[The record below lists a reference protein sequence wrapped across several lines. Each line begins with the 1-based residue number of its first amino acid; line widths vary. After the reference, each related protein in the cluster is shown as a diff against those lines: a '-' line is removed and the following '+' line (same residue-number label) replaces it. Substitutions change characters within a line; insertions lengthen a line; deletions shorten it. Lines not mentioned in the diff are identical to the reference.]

1 MKLSTSLFVSAGL
14 ALLMA
19 IAPVLLTFIAAG
31 IAQAYGCQL
40 DEGSAHKCIIA
51 GRDYGETLYIMGV
64 AFWMFILTALYL
76 SVAVAFAVAGFINMV
91 RGREDPSKNGKTGWI
106 FWLLVMSALLFP
118 ILGLQSLL
126 LAAIAAALFWYRK
139 KKTEL
144 AG

>member
-14 ALLMA
+14 ALLLA

-51 GRDYGETLYIMGV
+51 GRDYGETLYTMGV

-76 SVAVAFAVAGFINMV
+76 PVAIAFAVAGFINMV

>member
-14 ALLMA
+14 ALLLA
-19 IAPVLLTFIAAG
+19 IAPVLLTFIAVG

-51 GRDYGETLYIMGV
+51 GRDYGETLYTMGV

-76 SVAVAFAVAGFINMV
+76 PVAIAFAVAGFINMV

>member
-1 MKLSTSLFVSAGL
+1 MKLSTSLFLSAGL

-19 IAPVLLTFIAAG
+19 IAPVLLTFAAAG
-31 IAQAYGCQL
+31 IAQAAGCQL

-51 GRDYGETLYIMGV
+51 GQDYGETLYTMGV
-64 AFWMFILTALYL
+64 SFWMFILTALYL
-76 SVAVAFAVAGFINMV
+76 PVAVAFGVAGFINIV

-106 FWLLVMSALLFP
+106 FWLLVMAGLLFP

-126 LAAIAAALFWYRK
+126 LAGIAAALFWYRK
-139 KKTEL
+139 TKSET

>member
-14 ALLMA
+14 ALLLA
-19 IAPVLLTFIAAG
+19 IAPVLLTFIAVG

-51 GRDYGETLYIMGV
+51 GRDYGETLYTMGV

-76 SVAVAFAVAGFINMV
+76 PVAIAFAVAGFINIV
-91 RGREDPSKNGKTGWI
+91 RWREDPSKNGKTGWI